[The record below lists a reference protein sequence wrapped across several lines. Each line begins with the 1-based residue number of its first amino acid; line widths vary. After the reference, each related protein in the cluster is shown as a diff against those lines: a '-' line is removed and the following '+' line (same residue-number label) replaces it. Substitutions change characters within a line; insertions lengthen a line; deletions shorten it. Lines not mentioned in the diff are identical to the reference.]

1 MSSRRTT
8 YTATASVTPLPQRL
22 QMLLKGLPPIP
33 TPQVPE
39 EKINALVHDLNKHV
53 SDLSELVNNCSD
65 TSEHADMINM
75 IQQTITTL
83 ATKQIENTPL
93 NFRRDVRPIALQL
106 LQLNQAPKLNNQAQ
120 AALAVINEMGDIL
133 DPVKILVKELD
144 ELVKAVSCKE
154 TDEYMAVQEKMK
166 KIVKKAESYY
176 FELTLIEDVR
186 PMKRSLESIL
196 QGNNDINSNGIRKVI
211 DRLYQIVPL
220 QPPFE

>member
-1 MSSRRTT
+1 M
-8 YTATASVTPLPQRL
+8 
-22 QMLLKGLPPIP
+22 
-33 TPQVPE
+33 
-39 EKINALVHDLNKHV
+39 
-53 SDLSELVNNCSD
+53 
-65 TSEHADMINM
+65 
-75 IQQTITTL
+75 
-83 ATKQIENTPL
+83 
-93 NFRRDVRPIALQL
+93 RPIALQL

-144 ELVKAVSCKE
+144 ELVQAVSCKE

-166 KIVKKAESYY
+166 EIVKKAESYY